1 MLLEIQNINTYYGL
15 SHVLQGVSLEVD
27 KNEIV
32 TLVGRNGAG
41 KTTTLKSI
49 LGITPV
55 RSGRIVFNG
64 EDISALPTHTTV
76 QRGISYVPEERR
88 IIPGLSVRENLK
100 LALLKSRN
108 RDREEEM
115 IERVGQ
121 YFPVLKKRLTQEG
134 TSLSGGEQQMLAI
147 ARGLVTDPDLM
158 LIDEPTEGL
167 MPILVE
173 AIAEM
178 VRTIHSEGVTVLLV
192 EQNMEMAL
200 SISHRAYVM
209 DEGRIQTFGPA
220 KDILADEEIQ
230 RRYLSV

>member
-1 MLLEIQNINTYYGL
+1 MLLRVENIDTYYGL
-15 SHVLQGVSLEVD
+15 SHVLQDVSLEVD
-27 KNEIV
+27 TDEIV

-49 LGITPV
+49 LGITAV
-55 RSGRIVFNG
+55 SSGRILFKD
-64 EDISALPTHTTV
+64 EDISALSTHLVV

-100 LALLKSRN
+100 LALLKSKN

-121 YFPVLKKRLTQEG
+121 YFPVLRDRLTQEG
-134 TSLSGGEQQMLAI
+134 ASLSGGEQQMLAI
-147 ARGLVTDPDLM
+147 ARCLVTDPDVM

-167 MPILVE
+167 MPVLVE
-173 AIAEM
+173 LIGEM
-178 VRTIHSEGVTVLLV
+178 IQTINSEGVTILLV

-200 SISHRAYVM
+200 SISQRAYVM
-209 DEGRIQTFGPA
+209 DEGRIQSFGPA
-220 KDILADEEIQ
+220 QEILADEEIQ

>member
-1 MLLEIQNINTYYGL
+1 MLLNVENIDTYYGL
-15 SHVLQGVSLEVD
+15 SHVLQDVSLEVD
-27 KNEIV
+27 KDEIV

-41 KTTTLKSI
+41 KTATLKSI

-55 RSGRIVFNG
+55 SSGRVLFKD
-64 EDISALPTHTTV
+64 EDISTLPTHLIV
-76 QRGISYVPEERR
+76 QRGIAYVPEERR

-115 IERVGQ
+115 IERVAQ
-121 YFPVLKKRLTQEG
+121 YFPVLQDRLTQEG
-134 TSLSGGEQQMLAI
+134 ASLSGGEQQMLAI
-147 ARGLVTDPDLM
+147 ARCLVTDPDVM

-167 MPILVE
+167 MPLLVE
-173 AIAEM
+173 LIGEM
-178 VRTIHSEGVTVLLV
+178 VQTINSEGVTVLLV

-200 SISHRAYVM
+200 SISQRAYVM
-209 DEGRIQTFGPA
+209 DEGRIQSFGPA
-220 KDILADEEIQ
+220 QEILADEEIQ